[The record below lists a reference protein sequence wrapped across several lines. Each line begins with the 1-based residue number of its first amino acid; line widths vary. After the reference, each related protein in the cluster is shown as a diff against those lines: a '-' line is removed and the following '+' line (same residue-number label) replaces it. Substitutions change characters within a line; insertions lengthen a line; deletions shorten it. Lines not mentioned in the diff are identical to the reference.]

1 MNEQMQQKFNDLDKQ
16 IQSIQ
21 THLRDQN
28 NNQGTATLR
37 NSTPLQ
43 LTSDHL
49 IQTCNSPNTQSTDN
63 STSDTSVKTHVT
75 FDHNLQSSNLAKR
88 ASASNISEA
97 RVNNYIKLK
106 PQTYTGSDDFEQF
119 LTQFEITSEIN
130 GWDYKAKSL
139 YLANSLTG
147 AARTL
152 LNELDA
158 VQRRD
163 YKSLVQKLTERYG
176 SENRAEVFRSQL
188 KSRVKAKGESTAEL
202 AQAV

>member
-1 MNEQMQQKFNDLDKQ
+1 MGFNDPDTFEQVSRFENELKDELGSIASQVKTTILGMNEQMQQKINDLDKQ

-28 NNQGTATLR
+28 NNQGTTTLR

-63 STSDTSVKTHVT
+63 STSDTSVKSHVT
-75 FDHNLQSSNLAKR
+75 FDHNLQNSNLANR

-106 PQTYTGSDDFEQF
+106 PQTYTDVMI
-119 LTQFEITSEIN
+119 L
-130 GWDYKAKSL
+130 
-139 YLANSLTG
+139 
-147 AARTL
+147 RT
-152 LNELDA
+152 
-158 VQRRD
+158 
-163 YKSLVQKLTERYG
+163 
-176 SENRAEVFRSQL
+176 F
-188 KSRVKAKGESTAEL
+188 
-202 AQAV
+202 

>member
-1 MNEQMQQKFNDLDKQ
+1 MDKQ

-28 NNQGTATLR
+28 NNQGTTTLP

-75 FDHNLQSSNLAKR
+75 FVHNLQSSNLANR
-88 ASASNISEA
+88 ASASKTSEA

-106 PQTYTGSDDFEQF
+106 PQTYTGSDDF
-119 LTQFEITSEIN
+119 
-130 GWDYKAKSL
+130 
-139 YLANSLTG
+139 
-147 AARTL
+147 
-152 LNELDA
+152 
-158 VQRRD
+158 
-163 YKSLVQKLTERYG
+163 
-176 SENRAEVFRSQL
+176 
-188 KSRVKAKGESTAEL
+188 
-202 AQAV
+202 